1 MSEVLT
7 SNQGSR
13 TLPHN
18 LDAERGVLGSM
29 LLSTDAQDDAFDTLT
44 SKDFYRPSHRVIFD
58 AMAELNARSIK
69 FDHISLNDKLVSSD
83 QLAAAGGADYLA
95 DLTLSVPATSHYK
108 RYADI
113 VKKLSTYRRLVYAG
127 TEIASLGFSTPED
140 EEKAV
145 AQAERRLFDVTEE
158 AVSSDFQH
166 IGKHGTLVSAMSLLH
181 ELASA
186 KGGIV
191 GVKTGFNDLDLT
203 TRGFKGGQFI
213 VLGARP
219 GVGKT
224 ALALNMA
231 VGAALDSGTGPNV
244 EPGATV
250 GIFSLE
256 MTAEDLAVRLLTS
269 RAGVSMQQL
278 QGRGG
283 NVEMAVWD
291 NLQRAGTELSNLPIH
306 IDASPDLDINRLRVK
321 AKRLFR
327 DVGDGK
333 RLIILDYLQL
343 MKGDSSSRQ
352 SERYNEVREISRSLK
367 ILAKDLDTPILALS
381 QLTRPSKGQRD
392 DRRPQLSDIRDSG
405 AIEQDADIV
414 LFLQRGSD
422 PHAEDEE
429 EGREH
434 MSADAAKLIIAKH
447 RNGPTRDI
455 HLSFDQQF
463 ARFRPTD
470 FRQP

>member
-1 MSEVLT
+1 MSEAST
-7 SNQGSR
+7 NNQSSR

-29 LLSTDAQDDAFDTLT
+29 LLSTEAQDDAFDALT

-58 AMAELNARSIK
+58 AMAELNSRGVK
-69 FDHISLNDKLVSSD
+69 FDHISLNDKLVSTD
-83 QLAAAGGADYLA
+83 QLAAAGGTDYLA
-95 DLTLSVPATSHYK
+95 DLTLSVPTTSHYR

-113 VKKLSTYRRLVYAG
+113 VKKLSTYRHLVFAG

-140 EEKAV
+140 VDKTV
-145 AQAERRLFDVTEE
+145 SQAERRLFDVTENQ
-158 AVSSDFQH
+158 VSSDFQH
-166 IGKHGTLVSAMSLLH
+166 IGKDGTLISAYSLLQ
-181 ELASA
+181 ELANA

-191 GVKTGFNDLDLT
+191 GVKTGFGDLDRT

-219 GVGKT
+219 GIGKT

-231 VGAALDSGTGPNV
+231 VGAALPSGVGSDRD
-244 EPGATV
+244 EGATV

-256 MTAEDLAVRLLTS
+256 MTAEDLALRLLTS
-269 RAGVSMQQL
+269 EAGVAVQQL

-283 NVEMAVWD
+283 NVDMAIWER
-291 NLQRAGTELSNLPIH
+291 LQNAGNDLSKLPIH

-327 DVGDGK
+327 DVGKGK
-333 RLIILDYLQL
+333 KLIIVDYLQL
-343 MKGDSSSRQ
+343 MKGDTSGRQ
-352 SERYNEVREISRSLK
+352 SERHNEVREISRGLK

-381 QLTRPSKGQRD
+381 QLSRPLKTQREN
-392 DRRPQLSDIRDSG
+392 RRPQLSDIRESG

-414 LFLQRGSD
+414 LFLQRDTEPLSD
-422 PHAEDEE
+422 DEQENED
-429 EGREH
+429 R
-434 MSADAAKLIIAKH
+434 MPPDAAKLIIAKH

-455 HLSFDQQF
+455 QLSFKKEF
-463 ARFRPTD
+463 ARFLGVGH
-470 FRQP
+470 